1 MHTCRHVVLHQRPT
15 ALHLSTPNSYVLMAT
30 ARERTI
36 ICPSARNRFL
46 LQCAMRLCDAA
57 VSAACSH
64 STSCFHLSTQVAV
77 ASSMRSVVAA
87 STLEV
92 AIPRWRSR
100 YAPGLAARLIPGWFH
115 RARESIFPL
124 HPGHPARRTEPKCA
138 LSVARPNGTG
148 GRPVRSGGEWPAVR
162 RPTVRRTGAV
172 VAPNCT
178 RIHSVYTVNT
188 MNRSIIV

>member
-1 MHTCRHVVLHQRPT
+1 
-15 ALHLSTPNSYVLMAT
+15 MAT

-100 YAPGLAARLIPGWFH
+100 HAPGLAARPIPGWIH
-115 RARESIFPL
+115 RARESIVPP
-124 HPGHPARRTEPKCA
+124 HPGHPHQ
-138 LSVARPNGTG
+138 GTG
-148 GRPVRSGGEWPAVR
+148 AEMCVVAEWHHAPAGPGLRPRTGGDSTIRNHGLDCRGLTSERLSTGSCRNSNCFPAVSR
-162 RPTVRRTGAV
+162 
-172 VAPNCT
+172 
-178 RIHSVYTVNT
+178 
-188 MNRSIIV
+188 